1 MRTLKQYHL
10 FGVVAFLL
18 ICLSVI
24 STPIRAQ
31 APITP
36 STFRVIIGLN
46 APFRPEGELPNLSA
60 VTWQRFNIANR
71 QQLLLDALRGMNIS
85 LNDIKQFQ
93 TIPYMALEVDAAGLL
108 ALQLD
113 PNVIEIKEDRLS
125 RIVTTS
131 ANTVVGAPSAWN
143 IGMDGTG
150 YAVAV
155 LDTGVDFT
163 HTGLSSK
170 RLAEACFS
178 TTYAPQSAVV
188 SCPNGTGTQI
198 GFGAAMPKLPP
209 ACNDGCDHGTHVAGI
224 VGGTGTA
231 TGYNGGIAPGAMIIG
246 VNVFS
251 LFTDSGFCGG
261 ASYTPCTASYDSDQ
275 IRGLEYV
282 YGLRTTYNIASV
294 NMSLGGGDYTGDCD
308 YDASGSYLTVVN
320 NLKAAKI
327 AVVAASGNDGY
338 TNMMG
343 APACLS
349 NVVSVGATNDCDN
362 VAYFSNVSPSLDLF
376 APGMS
381 ITSTVP
387 GGLYQ
392 SWGGT
397 SMATPMVAG
406 AWAIMRQAYPNDSVD
421 TILSRL
427 QSNGVSVTDNIRRY
441 GNTCSGSSTTG
452 SGLTRKRLNLTGILP
467 TPGEISFAS
476 TTSNPSE
483 GQVLNV
489 NVNLD
494 IGVGTINLP
503 SPFTV
508 NLNYGGTATRNSDYT
523 APNSITL
530 TRSGGWS
537 PNTFY
542 PSAATIPVTILN
554 DDFARGDVSET
565 ITISFATPIYG
576 VPVTPTM
583 PTLHTVTIVN
593 TNVQVTGAVNFT
605 SATYTTAEYGDTG
618 LSSTIQ
624 VPITMTIANNTSNI
638 TGSIT
643 ADITYGGS
651 AVQGTD
657 YNVIQNNVVFDGTTF
672 YQGTYTAY
680 VPVTILPR
688 SGSQGNRTFTMT
700 ISEPPHLDA
709 ILGSPSIATITIR
722 ETSNIKMNENELRY
736 EITNLLQPSHQ
747 IDSVLPDFINGTG
760 INMVVILDDG
770 TVGTVSLTLPS
781 QNGSNR
787 VVLGTMTVNGQPASS
802 SYVSIINAEL
812 PDLIMRG
819 INNFI
824 SNRTGAIQRIEISQ
838 ISDNEI
844 TFAYLP

>member
-71 QQLLLDALRGMNIS
+71 QKLVITTLSRMNLLSTHLH
-85 LNDIKQFQ
+85 QFE
-93 TIPYMALEVDAAGLL
+93 TIPYMALKVDAAGLL
-108 ALQLD
+108 ALKLD
-113 PNVIEIKEDRLS
+113 PNVTSIAEDQLRYINTS
-125 RIVTTS
+125 TANVTVN
-131 ANTVVGAPSAWN
+131 APAAWAVGYNGA
-143 IGMDGTG
+143 G
-150 YAVAV
+150 YAVAI

-163 HTGLSSK
+163 HLSLTDK

-178 TTYAPQSAVV
+178 NYWSDDLSA
-188 SCPNGTGTQI
+188 CPNGQQTQY
-198 GFGAAMPKLPP
+198 GVGAAMPPS
-209 ACNDGCDHGTHVAGI
+209 GCSQCSHGTHVAGI
-224 VGGTGTA
+224 AAG
-231 TGYNGGIAPGAMIIG
+231 NGEGNGSPHESFRGVAPNADLIA
-246 VNVFS
+246 VNVFTLATNGS
-251 LFTDSGFCGG
+251 LLG
-261 ASYTPCTASYDSDQ
+261 SYDSDQ
-275 IRGLEYV
+275 IRGMEYI
-282 YGLRTTYNIASV
+282 YSLRTTYNIAAV
-294 NMSLGGGDYTGDCD
+294 NLSLGGGQYFSEGECNNADYMG
-308 YDASGSYLTVVN
+308 YYRAAVN
-320 NLKAAKI
+320 NLVAAKI
-327 AVVAASGNDGY
+327 AVVAASGNEAGPNSPDNQFY
-338 TNMMG
+338 YSMG
-343 APACLS
+343 APACLT
-349 NVVSVGATNDCDN
+349 NVVSVGAVNNSN
-362 VAYFSNVSPSLDLF
+362 VVASFSNSASFLDLL
-376 APGMS
+376 APGVS
-381 ITSTVP
+381 IRSTLP
-387 GGLYQ
+387 GNAFGYA
-392 SWGGT
+392 SGT
-397 SMATPMVAG
+397 SMATPYVSG
-406 AWAIMRQAYPNDSVD
+406 TWAIMRQAYPNDSVD
-421 TILSRL
+421 AILNRL
-427 QSNGVSVTDNIRRY
+427 KTYGFLVTDNRNGIQTRRIDVRA
-441 GNTCSGSSTTG
+441 S
-452 SGLTRKRLNLTGILP
+452 LP
-467 TPGEISFAS
+467 ASGEISFAS

-643 ADITYGGS
+643 ADIAYGGS